1 MSISSVLLTGLSGL
15 RASQVALGNVSQNI
29 ANANTPGYVRSEV
42 KLSPLVLPGYSGGV
56 RVESVTRAADK
67 FLSTA
72 SYIASAS
79 QASAAA
85 RADLLTRAQEAW
97 GDPNG
102 DSSMFAQLDNFWAA
116 LEDLGLDSSSAL
128 RRGDAISSLQA
139 MYSEVSRIGETIQS
153 LIAESDQR
161 IADGVDEAQDL
172 MNRIAD
178 LNTEIALTKNTGADP
193 TAAENAQSA
202 LVDRLSQLMEVRVT
216 EQNMG
221 GVHIRTSGGALLV
234 GAYAAQL
241 SYAPNDANFGT
252 HGVILI
258 NPQLGANTNLEPM
271 LQGGEIRGLIQARD
285 IDLPALAEALGGFAA
300 ELGDALNEAH
310 NDSTASPAPTS
321 LTGRQTGLLGTDSLG
336 FTGNAIIGV
345 TDASGNLSQRL
356 TVDFDTGTITGE
368 DPVANYSFAGGSI
381 NDFVTALNNA
391 LGAANPPGSANFT
404 GGILSMNVTNNGGIA
419 IQQDATDP
427 SDRAGRGFS
436 HFFGMN
442 DLVSRPT
449 PMFFEHGIQG
459 GDAHGF
465 NAGGEITYQVR
476 DSLGRIV
483 GSRTIAI
490 AGGLAAPGASWND
503 LVSELNAAGAAGLG
517 DYGTF
522 SQDPNT
528 SKVTFA
534 SGAGY
539 TVELMNDSTQRG
551 GTGISFTALNGLS
564 GASTMARGMDVQVS
578 QRIANNAL
586 LLAVGKP
593 DMSVDIGDRLIE
605 GSDNRGASALLAMR
619 DTQRSFAASGA
630 LTAQT
635 TTLANYAARLGGEA
649 GRMSSDADRAYV
661 AATAVFN
668 AAADRRASVESVNM
682 DDELMKM
689 TVYQNSYAASAR
701 VIQAATEMMDVLLT
715 LGVR

>member
-1 MSISSVLLTGLSGL
+1 MSVSSVLLTGLSGL
-15 RASQVALGNVSQNI
+15 RASQTALGTVSQNI
-29 ANANTPGYVRSEV
+29 ANANTPGYVRAEV

-85 RADLLTRAQEAW
+85 RADLLGRAQEAW

-102 DSSMFAQLDNFWAA
+102 DSSMFAQLDNFWSA

-153 LIAESDQR
+153 LIAESDLR
-161 IADGVDEAQDL
+161 VAEGVDEAQDL

-193 TAAENAQSA
+193 TAAENAQAA

-241 SYAPNDANFGT
+241 SYAPNDASFGT

-271 LQGGEIRGLIQARD
+271 LMGGEIRGLIQARD

-310 NDSTASPAPTS
+310 NDSTASPAPSS

-336 FTGNAIIGV
+336 FTGNSIIGI

-356 TVDFDTGTITGE
+356 SIDFDTGTITGE

-381 NDFVTALNNA
+381 NDFVSALNSA
-391 LGAANPPGSANFT
+391 LGAANPAGSANFT
-404 GGILSMNVTNNGGIA
+404 GGIMSMNVVNGGIA
-419 IQQDATDP
+419 IQQDAADP

-442 DLVSRPT
+442 DIVSRPT

-465 NAGGEITYQVR
+465 NAGGEILYQVR
-476 DSLGRIV
+476 DGLGRIV
-483 GSRTIAI
+483 GTRTISI

-503 LVSELNAAGAAGLG
+503 LVSELNASGAAGLG

-522 SQDPNT
+522 TQDPDTN
-528 SKVTFA
+528 KVSFT

-539 TVELMNDSTQRG
+539 TVELLNDSTQRG

-564 GASTMARGMDVQVS
+564 GASTMARGIDVQVS
-578 QRIANNAL
+578 QRVANNAL

-605 GSDNRGASALLAMR
+605 GSDNRGASALLDMR
-619 DTQRSFAASGA
+619 DMQRRFDANGA

-661 AATAVFN
+661 AATAVYN
-668 AAADRRASVESVNM
+668 AAADRRASVEGVNM
-682 DDELMKM
+682 DDELMRM

-701 VIQAATEMMDVLLT
+701 VIQAATEMMDVLLS
-715 LGVR
+715 LGIR

>member
-1 MSISSVLLTGLSGL
+1 MSISTVMLSGLSGL
-15 RASQVALGNVSQNI
+15 RASQTALGVVSQNI
-29 ANANTPGYVRSEV
+29 ANANTPGYVRAEL
-42 KLSPLVLPGYSGGV
+42 KLSPLVLPGHSGGV

-128 RRGDAISSLQA
+128 RRGDAVSSLQA

-153 LIAESDQR
+153 LIVESDQR

-172 MNRIAD
+172 MDRISD
-178 LNTEIALTKNTGADP
+178 LNVEISLTKNTGADA
-193 TAAENAQSA
+193 TAAENVQAA
-202 LVDRLSQLMEVRVT
+202 LVDRLSQLMDVRVS
-216 EQNMG
+216 EQAAG

-234 GAYAAQL
+234 GADAAQL
-241 SYAPNDANFGT
+241 SYAPNDSNFAT
-252 HGVILI
+252 HGVIII

-310 NDSTASPAPTS
+310 NDSTASPAPSS

-336 FTGNAIIGV
+336 FTGNSIIGI
-345 TDASGNLSQRL
+345 TDASGNLAQRL
-356 TVDFDTGTITGE
+356 SIDFDTGTITGE
-368 DPVANYSFAGGSI
+368 DPVATYSFAGGSI
-381 NDFVTALNNA
+381 NDFVSALNSA
-391 LGAANPPGSANFT
+391 LGAATPPGSANFT
-404 GGILSMNVTNNGGIA
+404 GGVLSMNVVNGGIA

-442 DLVSRPT
+442 DIVSRPT
-449 PMFFEHGIQG
+449 PMFFEHGVQG
-459 GDAHGF
+459 GDPHGF

-528 SKVTFA
+528 SQVTFA

-539 TVELMNDSTQRG
+539 TVELLKDSTQRG

-564 GASTMARGMDVQVS
+564 GASTMARGIDLQVS
-578 QRIANNAL
+578 QRVANTPL

-593 DMSVDIGDRLIE
+593 DMSIDIGDRLIE

-619 DTQRSFAASGA
+619 DTQRSFAANGA

-635 TTLANYAARLGGEA
+635 TTLAKYAARLGGEA
-649 GRMSSDADRAYV
+649 GRVSSDADRAYV
-661 AATAVFN
+661 AATAVYN

-701 VIQAATEMMDVLLT
+701 VIQAATEMMDVLLS
-715 LGVR
+715 LGIR